1 MPFPKPL
8 APIITRDGIMPI
20 YHHVLGHLREVATP
34 IYAVVSSEADPCLL
48 RSLVGAGV
56 ETAVKTGGGEICSSL
71 AQGAEH
77 IIRIHGSNTLV
88 AVALPDSIW
97 ELDQGSSMHDV
108 VRAVRGDGALALFLS
123 GRDELDDVIVDGP
136 AVRSVITKVKGAAG
150 TVRGWGAFV
159 IRASALANFNDTE
172 KDGPQLGRLD
182 LGWSQIGRYY
192 DLGSPERYVAHMDL
206 RGISAPWN
214 RGTAQ

>member
-8 APIITRDGIMPI
+8 APIITRDGIIPI
-20 YHHVLGHLREVATP
+20 YHHVLGHLREVANP

-56 ETAVKTGGGEICSSL
+56 KTAVKPGIGEICSSF
-71 AQGAEH
+71 AHGAEH
-77 IIRIHGSNTLV
+77 IARIHGRDTLV

-97 ELDQGSSMHDV
+97 ELDPGSSMHDV

-123 GRDELDDVIVDGP
+123 GRDELDEVIMDGL
-136 AVRSVITKVKGAAG
+136 AVRSVTTKVKGVAG

-159 IRASALANFNDTE
+159 IRAGALANFNDAE

-182 LGWSQIGRYY
+182 MGWSQIGSYH
-192 DLGSPERYVAHMDL
+192 DLGSPERYITWHDL
-206 RGISAPWN
+206 RA
-214 RGTAQ
+214 RE